1 MLLNYTI
8 LYSLGEKHDSAADA
22 GLSGEVTTVAYEG
35 VEGLGNPSQ
44 TN

>member
-8 LYSLGEKHDSAADA
+8 LYSLGENQDSAADT

-35 VEGLGNPSQ
+35 VEGLGSPSH